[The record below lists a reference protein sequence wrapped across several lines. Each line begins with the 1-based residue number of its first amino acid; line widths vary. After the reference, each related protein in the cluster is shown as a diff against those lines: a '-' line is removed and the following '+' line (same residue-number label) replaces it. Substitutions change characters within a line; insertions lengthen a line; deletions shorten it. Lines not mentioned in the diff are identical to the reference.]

1 VIAFVFLV
9 GGAFSVVEQTGA
21 LARAVEW
28 LVRRLESRALFV
40 IPVSCVMFSLGGLL
54 FGMEEEVIAFVPML
68 LLLVRRLGYDRTT
81 AVAMSYGAAVMAG
94 AMSPINPFG
103 VGIAQTI
110 AQLPLL
116 SGAAFRL
123 AIFLPALLMWIWYTA
138 RYAART
144 RAGTALDEGETA
156 IPQTQTGVAGARSA
170 VVLTAVALA
179 FAILVFGVLRYGW
192 GIDELAALFFAMGIV
207 AGLGGGLGLRGTAE
221 AFVRGFSGMAFAA
234 LLIGFARAILVVL
247 EQGQIIDTIVAGLF
261 APLAKLP
268 VMVAALAMLAA
279 QSLIH
284 FPVPSTSGQ
293 AMITLPILVPLSD
306 LLGLSRQVTVLAYQY
321 GAGLLNLLVPT
332 NGALLAMIALSGVP
346 FERWL
351 RFALKILAL
360 LLLWS
365 AIGIAVG
372 IAVGLK

>member
-1 VIAFVFLV
+1 
-9 GGAFSVVEQTGA
+9 
-21 LARAVEW
+21 
-28 LVRRLESRALFV
+28 
-40 IPVSCVMFSLGGLL
+40 
-54 FGMEEEVIAFVPML
+54 MEEEVIAFIPML
-68 LLLVRRLGYDRTT
+68 LLLVSRLGYDRTT

-103 VGIAQTI
+103 VGIAQSI
-110 AQLPLL
+110 AQVPLL
-116 SGAAFRL
+116 SGAAFRV
-123 AIFLPALLMWIWYTA
+123 AVFLPALAMWVWYTA

-144 RAGTALDEGETA
+144 RSAVVRDGESATRQ
-156 IPQTQTGVAGARSA
+156 PQTRVAGARST
-170 VVLTAVALA
+170 VVLTAVLLA

-207 AGLGGGLGLRGTAE
+207 AGLAGGLGLRGTAE
-221 AFVRGFSGMAFAA
+221 AFQRGFAGMAFAA

-261 APLAKLP
+261 TPLAKFP
-268 VMVAALAMLAA
+268 VTVAALAMLAA

-332 NGALLAMIALSGVP
+332 NGALLAMIALAGVP

-351 RFALKILAL
+351 RFVLKILAL
-360 LLLWS
+360 LLVWC
-365 AIGIAVG
+365 AIAIAVG
-372 IAVGLK
+372 VGVGLR